1 LTPQQRLIIGAVV
14 LITGAGGFGAGRALF
29 RPKRA
34 VTQPIAFNHQKHV
47 EDVGMECGDCHLYFD
62 SGEHSG
68 LPALSLCLA
77 CHEEPVTESPEE
89 KKILELAEAGE
100 DDVFRKLFRL
110 PDHAFYSHRRHVK
123 VGEIDCQACH
133 GDVAATTS
141 PPEVPLIRITMDFCM
156 DCHKETGIAP
166 DCTDCHR

>member
-1 LTPQQRLIIGAVV
+1 LTPSQRLIIGAVV

-34 VTQPIAFNHQKHV
+34 VPQPIAFNHQKHV

-62 SGEHSG
+62 SSEHSG
-68 LPALSLCLA
+68 LPGLTLCLD
-77 CHEEPVTESPEE
+77 CHEEPMTESPEE
-89 KKILELAEAGE
+89 KRLLELVEAGE
-100 DDVFRKLFRL
+100 DDVFRKLFRM
-110 PDHAFYSHRRHVK
+110 PDHSYYSHRRHVQA
-123 VGEIDCQACH
+123 GEIGCEICH

-141 PPEVPLIRITMDFCM
+141 PPEVPLIRITMDFCI
-156 DCHKETGIAP
+156 DCHKETGTAA